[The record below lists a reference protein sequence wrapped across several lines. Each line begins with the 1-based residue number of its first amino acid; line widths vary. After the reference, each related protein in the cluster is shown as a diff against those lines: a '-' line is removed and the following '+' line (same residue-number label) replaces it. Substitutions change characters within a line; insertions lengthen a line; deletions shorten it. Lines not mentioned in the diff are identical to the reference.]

1 MSKAPQKAKAKT
13 STTTTATT
21 SNTTKKPDEANKEKE
36 ENDVNK
42 DVDEATAATKVNGH
56 SLNDN
61 DASSEANEPGEVMEN
76 GGAGDGDHGPQLSN
90 GNTQTLNGLSE
101 VSQSEC

>member
-1 MSKAPQKAKAKT
+1 MST
-13 STTTTATT
+13 STTTATT
-21 SNTTKKPDEANKEKE
+21 SNTTKKLDEANNKEKE
-36 ENDVNK
+36 ENNINNK
-42 DVDEATAATKVNGH
+42 DVDEATTATKVNGH
-56 SLNDN
+56 SLDDN
-61 DASSEANEPGEVMEN
+61 DASSEANEPGEVMET

>member
-1 MSKAPQKAKAKT
+1 M
-13 STTTTATT
+13 
-21 SNTTKKPDEANKEKE
+21 SNTTKKLDEANNKEKE
-36 ENDVNK
+36 ENNVVNNT
-42 DVDEATAATKVNGH
+42 DVDEATTATKVNGH
-56 SLNDN
+56 SLDDN
-61 DASSEANEPGEVMEN
+61 DASSEANEPGEVMET